1 MKWDSASL
9 QDAILELRERRG
21 DSAEIEVKSAAGG
34 APTLGPTLCA
44 FANIPEGGTIF
55 LGLDEAAGFMPVDVT
70 SVAALEQAVSD
81 QARTSVSPPLRCE
94 FQTFRVS
101 GKPVLVV
108 EVAGPW

>member
-1 MKWDSASL
+1 M
-9 QDAILELRERRG
+9 
-21 DSAEIEVKSAAGG
+21 KSAADG

-44 FANIPEGGTIF
+44 FANMPEGRTII
-55 LGLDEAAGFMPVDVT
+55 LGLDEAAGFVPVDVT
-70 SVAALEQAVSD
+70 RVAALEQAVSD
-81 QARTSVSPPLRCE
+81 QARTSVVPSLRCE

>member
-9 QDAILELRERRG
+9 QDAIVGLRERRG

-44 FANIPEGGTIF
+44 FANMPEGGTII
-55 LGLDEAAGFMPVDVT
+55 LGLDEAAGFVPVDLT

-81 QARTSVSPPLRCE
+81 QARTSVVPSLRCE